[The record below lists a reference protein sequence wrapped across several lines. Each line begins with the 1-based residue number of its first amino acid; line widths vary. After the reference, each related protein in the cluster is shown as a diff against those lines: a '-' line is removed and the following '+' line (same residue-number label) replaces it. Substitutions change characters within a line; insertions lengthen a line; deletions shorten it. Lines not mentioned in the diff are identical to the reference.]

1 MEEEKGQGT
10 KVQQFVMIHDAPFAY
25 NLQSERV
32 AFDSKWEWVFF
43 YLSIY
48 IYI

>member
-10 KVQQFVMIHDAPFAY
+10 KVQQFVMIHDDAPFAS

-32 AFDSKWEWVFF
+32 AFDSK
-43 YLSIY
+43 
-48 IYI
+48 